1 MSGLKLV
8 PRIPKW
14 PSTTNGSEA
23 ATQRREATGQP
34 AAQRLRPAPSRPR
47 R

>member
-14 PSTTNGSEA
+14 PSTMNGSEA
-23 ATQRREATGQP
+23 ASAARTKTGQP
-34 AAQRLRPAPSRPR
+34 WVNGSRQTPRPCR
-47 R
+47 

>member
-14 PSTTNGSEA
+14 PSTMNGSEA
-23 ATQRREATGQP
+23 PNAATTSTGQP
-34 AAQRLRPAPSRPR
+34 PSASRQTPLPCR
-47 R
+47 